1 MLLKQENITAII
13 ISMNFIEIEE
23 GDNLLNGSFHYKHL
37 KRSVQTA
44 FASFLS
50 S

>member
-13 ISMNFIEIEE
+13 ISMNFIEIEG
-23 GDNLLNGSFHYKHL
+23 GDSSSSFHYKHL